1 MRCLGIYAEVFHL
14 PGVLSCEREE
24 IYSLIRKKVKE
35 YFGEDV
41 ILTGIDD
48 CCVELALN
56 SKRFTF
62 GFCLDEIDGVFDNPL
77 EAKEHLA
84 NRDRC
89 LQKVLDYV
97 NNTIVIYNGKIL
109 ELLGNMEY
117 KILLEL
123 EMPKY
128 AIVGFLR
135 LSFNVVFFT

>member
-1 MRCLGIYAEVFHL
+1 MEPCFIDL

-62 GFCLDEIDGVFDNPL
+62 GFCLDEIDGVLDNPL

-89 LQKVLDYV
+89 LQEILDYIRGTV
-97 NNTIVIYNGKIL
+97 VIYNKEIL
-109 ELLGNMEY
+109 EPIGNMGY
-117 KILLEL
+117 KIPTEL
-123 EMPKY
+123 ETPGD
-128 AIVGFLR
+128 AILGFLR
-135 LSFNVVFFT
+135 LSY

>member
-1 MRCLGIYAEVFHL
+1 MEPYFIDL

-62 GFCLDEIDGVFDNPL
+62 GFCLNEIGGVFDNPL
-77 EAKEHLA
+77 ESERYLA
-84 NRDRC
+84 ERDCC
-89 LQKVLDYV
+89 LQELLDYIRDTV
-97 NNTIVIYNGKIL
+97 VIYDRRFL
-109 ELLGNMEY
+109 EPIGNMEY
-117 KILLEL
+117 KIPSEL
-123 EMPKY
+123 KTPKD
-128 AIVGFLR
+128 AILGILR
-135 LSFNVVFFT
+135 LSY